1 MSILR
6 QEGLRQRVPCLQPAF
21 TLDYTKWSLL
31 AGPGR
36 AVGAVIV
43 SSPAAGDLLQA
54 LPALLSAPCVV
65 HLHQHTLPPREK
77 GQGST
82 REQGGCAGERPQ
94 SLCLRVSNSRAV
106 KLSLT
111 SPGLSCACSL
121 RLSQLQ
127 GTPSLDPALGIS
139 QGSPASLWEM
149 EH

>member
-1 MSILR
+1 M
-6 QEGLRQRVPCLQPAF
+6 PCLQPAF

-82 REQGGCAGERPQ
+82 REQRGLCRRETPKSLFESLKLPGRETLFDLPGAQ
-94 SLCLRVSNSRAV
+94 LCLFPATVTAPGNALPGSSPWH
-106 KLSLT
+106 LT
-111 SPGLSCACSL
+111 GEPGVFVGN
-121 RLSQLQ
+121 
-127 GTPSLDPALGIS
+127 GTLI
-139 QGSPASLWEM
+139 M
-149 EH
+149 CF